1 MQNKFACLNAFSIH
15 WEKWE
20 KLLMWLGDDVGGC
33 RSKSILGTGEATLS
47 VAEPAGEGSK
57 EV

>member
-1 MQNKFACLNAFSIH
+1 MHLVFIGKMGKKDWCD
-15 WEKWE
+15 WETM
-20 KLLMWLGDDVGGC
+20 LAVAY
-33 RSKSILGTGEATLS
+33 KSILGTGEATLS

>member
-1 MQNKFACLNAFSIH
+1 MLAVAY
-15 WEKWE
+15 
-20 KLLMWLGDDVGGC
+20 
-33 RSKSILGTGEATLS
+33 KSILGTGEANLS